1 MNKIKFEDLSP
12 ENQVMFE
19 ELTNPKVRIP
29 KKYLDYLFRAICHFD
44 MYEDELTDL
53 ENDAFHYMYSLC
65 SEHKCNERQALKYKM
80 LEDEET

>member
-12 ENQVMFE
+12 ENQIMFE

-44 MYEDELTDL
+44 MYEDELTD
-53 ENDAFHYMYSLC
+53 
-65 SEHKCNERQALKYKM
+65 
-80 LEDEET
+80 